1 MEMYSRHRKLLGQA
15 KFDKVQKSTVMVAG
29 AGGLG
34 CTVLNQLARIGV
46 GTIHFFEFAEID
58 LPDINR
64 QILYTSQDIGRSK
77 CATATARLKEINPN
91 IQIIGHEEKITSTTI
106 IPPNIDL
113 VFDCLD
119 SFTSRYILDD
129 KLYPNKIPMIH
140 AGVSQYFG
148 QLTTIV
154 PSMTK
159 SLRETISVDAE
170 KFDPIIKKEIISS
183 TAICVAS
190 IQVSEGIKYLVG
202 DRENLLTN
210 KILSVDLQ
218 SNSFDIIQ
226 LA

>member
-1 MEMYSRHRKLLGQA
+1 MEMYSRHSKLLGQA
-15 KFDKVQKSTVMVAG
+15 KFDKIQKSTVMVAG

-34 CTVLNQLARIGV
+34 CTVLNLLARIGV
-46 GTIHFFEFAEID
+46 GTIHFFEYAEID
-58 LPDINR
+58 LPDMNR
-64 QILYTSQDIGRSK
+64 QILYTLQDIGKAK
-77 CATATARLKEINPN
+77 CATASARLKDINPN
-91 IQIIGHEEKITSTTI
+91 IRIIGHEEKITFKTI

-154 PSMTK
+154 PGITK
-159 SLRETISVDAE
+159 SLRETITVDAK
-170 KFDPIIKKEIISS
+170 KFDTGIAKEISSS

-190 IQVSEGIKYLVG
+190 IQVSEGIKYLAG
-202 DRENLLTN
+202 DRKNLLTN
-210 KILSVDLQ
+210 KILSVDLH
-218 SNSFDIIQ
+218 SNSFDTIQ